1 MGSQPS
7 WRFLGKRGSSQEK
20 SPCRP
25 QQQAPSSTDPGARVC
40 QKQAI
45 ASGKV
50 DTVKPVVVQAV
61 VTNSM
66 QCKKIVLLV
75 TVLGHI
81 HDLSQISVEFSGAN
95 GSALLIWVPRG
106 LGTSNIDKVMPLME
120 TMEDYGI
127 TAADAIMFGQA
138 LETKLMQKHCN
149 ILEPIIDPF
158 AVDLEVQCDINKQPV
173 VQVYQM
179 KEDGDVGCFIML
191 DVPSMSNYK
200 TGARTHQEAA
210 VEL

>member
-1 MGSQPS
+1 
-7 WRFLGKRGSSQEK
+7 
-20 SPCRP
+20 
-25 QQQAPSSTDPGARVC
+25 
-40 QKQAI
+40 
-45 ASGKV
+45 V

-61 VTNSM
+61 VTSSM

-75 TVLGHI
+75 TMPGHI
-81 HDLSQISVEFSGAN
+81 HDLSQISVEFSGSN
-95 GSALLIWVPRG
+95 GSALLIWVPCG
-106 LGTSNIDKVMPLME
+106 LGTSDIDKVTPLTE
-120 TMEDYGI
+120 TMEDYSI
-127 TAADAIMFGQA
+127 AAADAIMFGQA
-138 LETKLMQKHCN
+138 LETKLMQKCHN

-158 AVDLEVQCDINKQPV
+158 PVDLEVPCNINKQPV

-200 TGARTHQEAA
+200 TGTHPRQGAA